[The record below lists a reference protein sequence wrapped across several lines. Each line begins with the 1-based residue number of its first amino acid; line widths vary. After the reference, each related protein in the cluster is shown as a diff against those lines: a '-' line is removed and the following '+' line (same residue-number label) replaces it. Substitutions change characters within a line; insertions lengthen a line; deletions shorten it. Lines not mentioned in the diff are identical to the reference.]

1 MPLEI
6 LNGAFVLR
14 RRSLCLER
22 AGIFSFP
29 RLRIFLLRV
38 QPILPDFSFL
48 IMAIPSHRARTQIL
62 HVSRHRIFAARLNLA
77 TVEL

>member
-22 AGIFSFP
+22 AEIFSFP

-38 QPILPDFSFL
+38 QSILAGFQFPDHEYSTGPYTQANL
-48 IMAIPSHRARTQIL
+48 TLASPLNIRSALEIRAR
-62 HVSRHRIFAARLNLA
+62 
-77 TVEL
+77 